1 MARTIKVIV
10 IAVLSIVMAS
20 CVGKQDND
28 VDDVVEITPSF
39 TDAVHQYDELY
50 PFSEGLAAVKKN
62 DKFGFIN
69 TKGELVIPCQ
79 YQYAGSFKDGLAC
92 VVKDEEDNN
101 ISFIDAKGKMLHTK
115 YPFNSYYYLG
125 ATGQTYIG
133 SAISFTNGAC
143 EIKYTL
149 GDNIGE
155 EPQTVFID
163 KQIKEVAQ
171 PAAESTQ
178 SEENL
183 GYEIFSVSDKDIY
196 GEERS
201 LVGVKDKDGKIVI
214 PAKYSN
220 LEISDNGV
228 VLAKIFIESAESR
241 FYQDKIGYG
250 LTVYGYID
258 FMGKSTFTDADMGKL
273 EGYKEA
279 QIPAMAQL
287 KLEAEQE
294 ERQFRIGIG
303 SKDDFGN
310 PYEEWFISD
319 YDCYVDGLYEK
330 LGEYE
335 NLDELNYLASKL
347 DELDDHDYNH
357 FQAAMQISDYTGSIK
372 DVINLIDNLDK
383 YEIYPGVESNADLG
397 HYYIEELGMM
407 EVPDYLADYID
418 YEAYG
423 RDVAINEMGQFT
435 DYGYVRDTQESFT
448 EYYDGDRENIPDE
461 YRVMDFMVSGEKERK
476 TMNYE
481 TFKQE
486 FAEDIKEKLYER
498 GYDDVRISFNNVEKT
513 NQNYEAMSVVPEGNN
528 VGVNFNIEN
537 AFASYEH
544 TDDYAGVLAS
554 ATMVIADGLDR
565 APAIDV
571 SALMDYENMKEKLS
585 VEVISADANADLLAN
600 VPHDRMEDLAVVY
613 RFVMESSE
621 DGRASILV
629 TNNLMDR
636 MGVSHEQLRSDALEN
651 SPEIRPV
658 VIMGMNEVMK
668 EMMGPEVY
676 EMFGIPDDAEETMY
690 VATVPDKNSGA
701 GVIAYQDFMDQAAER
716 VGGDFFKD
724 FQLPRS

>member
-1 MARTIKVIV
+1 MAYEYDHDCPFEAFITN
-10 IAVLSIVMAS
+10 L
-20 CVGKQDND
+20 GKYN
-28 VDDVVEITPSF
+28 E
-39 TDAVHQYDELY
+39 
-50 PFSEGLAAVKKN
+50 
-62 DKFGFIN
+62 
-69 TKGELVIPCQ
+69 GELV
-79 YQYAGSFKDGLAC
+79 GEW
-92 VVKDEEDNN
+92 VK
-101 ISFIDAKGKMLHTK
+101 FPT
-115 YPFNSYYYLG
+115 
-125 ATGQTYIG
+125 T
-133 SAISFTNGAC
+133 
-143 EIKYTL
+143 
-149 GDNIGE
+149 
-155 EPQTVFID
+155 
-163 KQIKEVAQ
+163 
-171 PAAESTQ
+171 
-178 SEENL
+178 SEEL
-183 GYEIFSVSDKDIY
+183 QKVFE
-196 GEERS
+196 
-201 LVGVKDKDGKIVI
+201 
-214 PAKYSN
+214 
-220 LEISDNGV
+220 
-228 VLAKIFIESAESR
+228 
-241 FYQDKIGYG
+241 
-250 LTVYGYID
+250 
-258 FMGKSTFTDADMGKL
+258 
-273 EGYKEA
+273 
-279 QIPAMAQL
+279 
-287 KLEAEQE
+287 
-294 ERQFRIGIG
+294 RIGIG

-372 DVINLIDNLDK
+372 DVINLIDNLNK

-407 EVPDYLADYID
+407 EVPDYLAEYID

-461 YRVMDFMVSGEKERK
+461 YRVMDYMVSGEKERIN
-476 TMNYE
+476 MNYE

-498 GYDDVRISFNNVEKT
+498 GYDDVRISF
-513 NQNYEAMSVVPEGNN
+513 NN

-585 VEVISADANADLLAN
+585 VEVISADANTDLLAN

-636 MGVSHEQLRSDALEN
+636 MGVSHEQLRADALEN

-668 EMMGPEVY
+668 EMIGPEVY

-716 VGGDFFKD
+716 VGGDFFVLPSSINEILLVPDNGDMTADVLRDMVKD
-724 FQLPRS
+724 VNAKEVSPEERLSDNVYHYDSKDHVFELAEKFEARQQEKKTEIDEKSEEKGSVLKDLKDKQKEAAAKPPVKDVAEKAAKSKGREVL

>member
-1 MARTIKVIV
+1 MAYEYDHDCPFEAFITN
-10 IAVLSIVMAS
+10 L
-20 CVGKQDND
+20 GKYN
-28 VDDVVEITPSF
+28 E
-39 TDAVHQYDELY
+39 
-50 PFSEGLAAVKKN
+50 
-62 DKFGFIN
+62 
-69 TKGELVIPCQ
+69 GELV
-79 YQYAGSFKDGLAC
+79 GEW
-92 VVKDEEDNN
+92 VKFPTTSE
-101 ISFIDAKGKMLHTK
+101 KLQK
-115 YPFNSYYYLG
+115 
-125 ATGQTYIG
+125 
-133 SAISFTNGAC
+133 
-143 EIKYTL
+143 
-149 GDNIGE
+149 
-155 EPQTVFID
+155 VF
-163 KQIKEVAQ
+163 E
-171 PAAESTQ
+171 
-178 SEENL
+178 
-183 GYEIFSVSDKDIY
+183 
-196 GEERS
+196 
-201 LVGVKDKDGKIVI
+201 
-214 PAKYSN
+214 
-220 LEISDNGV
+220 
-228 VLAKIFIESAESR
+228 
-241 FYQDKIGYG
+241 
-250 LTVYGYID
+250 
-258 FMGKSTFTDADMGKL
+258 
-273 EGYKEA
+273 
-279 QIPAMAQL
+279 
-287 KLEAEQE
+287 
-294 ERQFRIGIG
+294 RIGIG

-461 YRVMDFMVSGEKERK
+461 YRVMDFKVSGEKERK

-513 NQNYEAMSVVPEGNN
+513 NQNYEAMSVVPEGSN

-537 AFASYEH
+537 AFANYEH

-636 MGVSHEQLRSDALEN
+636 MGVSHEQLRADALEN

-668 EMMGPEVY
+668 EMIDPEVY

-701 GVIAYQDFMDQAAER
+701 IAYQDFMDQAAER
-716 VGGDFFKD
+716 VGGDFFVLPSSINEILLVPDNGDMTADALRDMVKD
-724 FQLPRS
+724 VNAKEVSPEERLSDNVYHYDFKDHVFELAEKFEARQQEKKTEIDEKSEEKGSVLKDLKDKQKEAAAKPPVKDAAEKAAKSKGREVL

>member
-1 MARTIKVIV
+1 MAYEYDHDCPFEAFITN
-10 IAVLSIVMAS
+10 L
-20 CVGKQDND
+20 GKYN
-28 VDDVVEITPSF
+28 E
-39 TDAVHQYDELY
+39 
-50 PFSEGLAAVKKN
+50 
-62 DKFGFIN
+62 
-69 TKGELVIPCQ
+69 GELV
-79 YQYAGSFKDGLAC
+79 GEW
-92 VVKDEEDNN
+92 VK
-101 ISFIDAKGKMLHTK
+101 FPT
-115 YPFNSYYYLG
+115 
-125 ATGQTYIG
+125 T
-133 SAISFTNGAC
+133 
-143 EIKYTL
+143 
-149 GDNIGE
+149 
-155 EPQTVFID
+155 
-163 KQIKEVAQ
+163 
-171 PAAESTQ
+171 
-178 SEENL
+178 SEEL
-183 GYEIFSVSDKDIY
+183 QKVFE
-196 GEERS
+196 
-201 LVGVKDKDGKIVI
+201 
-214 PAKYSN
+214 
-220 LEISDNGV
+220 
-228 VLAKIFIESAESR
+228 
-241 FYQDKIGYG
+241 
-250 LTVYGYID
+250 
-258 FMGKSTFTDADMGKL
+258 
-273 EGYKEA
+273 
-279 QIPAMAQL
+279 
-287 KLEAEQE
+287 
-294 ERQFRIGIG
+294 RIGIG

-498 GYDDVRISFNNVEKT
+498 GYDVEKT

-701 GVIAYQDFMDQAAER
+701 GVIAYQEFMDQAAER
-716 VGGDFFKD
+716 VGGDFFVLPSSINEILLVPDNGDMTADALRDMVKD
-724 FQLPRS
+724 VNAKEVSPEERLSDNVYHYDSKDHVFELAEKFEARQQEKKTEIDEKAEEKGSVLKDLKDKQKEAAAKPPVKDAAEKAAKSKGREVL

>member
-1 MARTIKVIV
+1 MAYEYDHDCPFAAFITN
-10 IAVLSIVMAS
+10 L
-20 CVGKQDND
+20 GKYN
-28 VDDVVEITPSF
+28 E
-39 TDAVHQYDELY
+39 
-50 PFSEGLAAVKKN
+50 
-62 DKFGFIN
+62 
-69 TKGELVIPCQ
+69 GELV
-79 YQYAGSFKDGLAC
+79 GEW
-92 VVKDEEDNN
+92 VK
-101 ISFIDAKGKMLHTK
+101 FPT
-115 YPFNSYYYLG
+115 
-125 ATGQTYIG
+125 T
-133 SAISFTNGAC
+133 
-143 EIKYTL
+143 
-149 GDNIGE
+149 
-155 EPQTVFID
+155 
-163 KQIKEVAQ
+163 
-171 PAAESTQ
+171 
-178 SEENL
+178 SEEL
-183 GYEIFSVSDKDIY
+183 QKVFE
-196 GEERS
+196 
-201 LVGVKDKDGKIVI
+201 
-214 PAKYSN
+214 
-220 LEISDNGV
+220 
-228 VLAKIFIESAESR
+228 
-241 FYQDKIGYG
+241 
-250 LTVYGYID
+250 
-258 FMGKSTFTDADMGKL
+258 
-273 EGYKEA
+273 
-279 QIPAMAQL
+279 
-287 KLEAEQE
+287 
-294 ERQFRIGIG
+294 RIGIG

-407 EVPDYLADYID
+407 EDYID

-716 VGGDFFKD
+716 VGGDFFVLPSSINEILLVPDNGDMTADALRDMVKD
-724 FQLPRS
+724 VNAKEVSPEERLSDNVYHYDSKDHVFELAEKFEARQQEKKTEIDEKAEEKGSVLKDLKDKQKEAAAKPPVKDAAEKAAKSKGREVL